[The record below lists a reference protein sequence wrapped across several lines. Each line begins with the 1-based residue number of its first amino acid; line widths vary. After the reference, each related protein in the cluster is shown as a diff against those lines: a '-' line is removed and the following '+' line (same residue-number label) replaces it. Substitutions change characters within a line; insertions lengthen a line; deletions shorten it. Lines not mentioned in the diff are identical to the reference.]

1 LLIAAAVFLLGAA
14 AVAPALA
21 QQAPR
26 PPSRPQAQA
35 QAGPSFT
42 LRNEGSRSL
51 REFYASPPSE
61 SGWGSDR
68 LGTDMVAPGASFRIQ
83 LPRGSSCVQDLKA
96 VFDDN
101 TEVERRNT
109 DICRERTQAFA
120 NPQADTEF
128 VVLNRSPRTI
138 FQLYARPEGSSDDWG
153 PDRLGADTISP
164 DDRET
169 IAFSA
174 SGQCSFD
181 LRVVFDNDSAEERR
195 AVDICATP
203 VVVIVP
209 GWTTSETM
217 PDETAQAPTP
227 GQAVPTRPTPSRPA
241 PDDAPGRPQAAAGAT
256 TFRNQGASPLVRLSI
271 DPPGAAAPGPDRLG
285 DGVIAPGDSL
295 AVSPPEGVCSADITA
310 VFRDGTRLRREAVP
324 VCNGAEVTLP

>member
-1 LLIAAAVFLLGAA
+1 MRRFLMAAAVFLLGAA

-26 PPSRPQAQA
+26 PQRPQAQP
-35 QAGPSFT
+35 QAGPVFT
-42 LRNEGSRSL
+42 LRNEGSRPL

-68 LGTDMVAPGASFRIQ
+68 LGADMVAPGATFRLQ
-83 LPRGSSCVQDLKA
+83 LPRGAACVQDLKA

-101 TEVERRNT
+101 TEVERRNV

-120 NPQADTEF
+120 NPKADTEF

-138 FQLYARPEGSSDDWG
+138 FQLYARPEGTADEWG

-164 DDRET
+164 DDRAT
-169 IAFSA
+169 VAFSA
-174 SGQCSFD
+174 GGQCSFD

-195 AVDICATP
+195 AVDICATQ

-217 PDETAQAPTP
+217 PEETAQAPGAAP
-227 GQAVPTRPTPSRPA
+227 GAQA
-241 PDDAPGRPQAAAGAT
+241 APGRPAPEGRPAPPQAGGSA
-256 TFRNQGASPLVRLSI
+256 TFRNTGSAPLVRLSI
-271 DPPGAAAPGPDRLG
+271 DPPGTATPGPDRLG

-295 AVSPPEGVCSADITA
+295 AVSPPEGLCTADITA
-310 VFRDGTRLRREAVP
+310 LFRDGARVRREAVAL
-324 VCNGAEVTLP
+324 CDGNEVTLP